1 MKSLLVVLGPSGAG
15 KSSFLRAG
23 LLPRL
28 RREDRRFLPLGIVR
42 PQRLPL
48 IAQTCSLAVAEL
60 RCHRCGVPDGI
71 SMAVPKTRVADYS
84 IPPAL
89 RGRPY
94 ASCLEWR

>member
-1 MKSLLVVLGPSGAG
+1 MPGWSSAATPRWTRCAGGAAIGVKPLLVVLGLSGAC

-71 SMAVPKTRVADYS
+71 STVVPKH
-84 IPPAL
+84 
-89 RGRPY
+89 
-94 ASCLEWR
+94 E